1 VDAAGIRNDGINIA
15 APLGADVDATA
26 DGEVVY
32 AGDELLGLGN
42 LVLVKHSG
50 GWVSAYAHADKLLVK
65 VGDQVRQGQPVAT
78 AGASGRVSEPQV
90 HFQLRKGKTP
100 IDPSTQLTK
109 AAG

>member
-1 VDAAGIRNDGINIA
+1 
-15 APLGADVDATA
+15 
-26 DGEVVY
+26 
-32 AGDELLGLGN
+32 
-42 LVLVKHSG
+42 
-50 GWVSAYAHADKLLVK
+50 VK